1 MKAMYLARLLQ
12 LIVLFLYNISPFMF
26 GCGGRKCHYVRGS
39 TLNNIY
45 INYIMITQILVL
57 IILFQF
63 YQIQTKETTIV
74 KLEPVGDVGPV
85 RNVEVQR
92 PVYNINTQRVEPFR
106 QIGILYNDN
115 GDLLPLLGRR
125 TYASSTRWNY
135 YTITNEAI
143 SIKIPIILKDRE
155 CMLSQ
160 GCDELYDNDKVT
172 IPELH
177 SSFVV
182 KIYNY

>member
-1 MKAMYLARLLQ
+1 MDTRM
-12 LIVLFLYNISPFMF
+12 LIL
-26 GCGGRKCHYVRGS
+26 
-39 TLNNIY
+39 
-45 INYIMITQILVL
+45 IM

-63 YQIQTKETTIV
+63 YYIQTKEPTIV
-74 KLEPVGDVGPV
+74 KLQPVNDVVKPI
-85 RNVEVQR
+85 RNEIR
-92 PVYNINTQRVEPFR
+92 PVYNINTQRVEPFK

-155 CMLSQ
+155 CMLTQ
-160 GCDELYDNDKVT
+160 GCDELYDNDRVT
-172 IPELH
+172 IPELN
-177 SSFVV
+177 STFMV

>member
-1 MKAMYLARLLQ
+1 M
-12 LIVLFLYNISPFMF
+12 LIL
-26 GCGGRKCHYVRGS
+26 
-39 TLNNIY
+39 
-45 INYIMITQILVL
+45 IM

-63 YQIQTKETTIV
+63 YYIQTKEPTIV
-74 KLEPVGDVGPV
+74 KLQPVNDVVKPI
-85 RNVEVQR
+85 RNEIR
-92 PVYNINTQRVEPFR
+92 PVYNINTQRVEPFK

-155 CMLSQ
+155 CMLTQ
-160 GCDELYDNDKVT
+160 GCDELYDNDRVT
-172 IPELH
+172 IPELN
-177 SSFVV
+177 STFMV

>member
-1 MKAMYLARLLQ
+1 M
-12 LIVLFLYNISPFMF
+12 
-26 GCGGRKCHYVRGS
+26 
-39 TLNNIY
+39 
-45 INYIMITQILVL
+45 

-63 YQIQTKETTIV
+63 YYIQTKEPTIV
-74 KLEPVGDVGPV
+74 KLQPVNDVVKPI
-85 RNVEVQR
+85 RNEIR
-92 PVYNINTQRVEPFR
+92 PVYNINTQRVEPFK

-155 CMLSQ
+155 CMLTQ
-160 GCDELYDNDKVT
+160 GCDELYDNDRVT
-172 IPELH
+172 IPELN
-177 SSFVV
+177 STFMV